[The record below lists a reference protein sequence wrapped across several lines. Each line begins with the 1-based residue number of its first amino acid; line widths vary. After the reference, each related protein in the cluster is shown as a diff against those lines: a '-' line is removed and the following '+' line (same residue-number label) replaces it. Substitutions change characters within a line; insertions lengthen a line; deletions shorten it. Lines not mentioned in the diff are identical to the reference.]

1 MNIQIYDKI
10 LQQFLQSKVII
21 KVDNKVLRTGKLKL
35 FNIKQ
40 YFIRLHIENDKNI
53 TKILELPYPFLM
65 KYNEG
70 VGCTLNYKLTSLCNN
85 HRDTVNTLR
94 SVKNTAQHKI
104 YDNEVSILALN

>member
-10 LQQFLQSKVII
+10 LQQFLQSKIVIKI
-21 KVDNKVLRTGKLKL
+21 DNKVLKTGKLKL

-53 TKILELPYPFLM
+53 VKVLELPYPFLM

-70 VGCTLNYKLTSLCNN
+70 VGCTLNYRLTSLCNN
-85 HRDTVNTLR
+85 QRDTINTLR
-94 SVKNTAQHKI
+94 SVNTNSPHKI
-104 YDNEVSILALN
+104 FDNEVSILTLN

>member
-10 LQQFLQSKVII
+10 LQQFLQSKIAI
-21 KVDNKVLRTGKLKL
+21 KVDNKVIKTGKLKL

-70 VGCTLNYKLTSLCNN
+70 AGCTLNYKLTSLCNN
-85 HRDTVNTLR
+85 QRDTVNILR
-94 SVKNTAQHKI
+94 SVRSTAQHKI
-104 YDNEVSILALN
+104 FDNEVHIQSLN

>member
-21 KVDNKVLRTGKLKL
+21 KVDNKILKTGKLKL

-40 YFIRLHIENDKNI
+40 YFIRLHIENDKNAV
-53 TKILELPYPFLM
+53 KILELPYPFLM

-70 VGCTLNYKLTSLCNN
+70 EGCTLNYKLTSLCNN
-85 HRDTVNTLR
+85 HREVVNILR
-94 SVKNTAQHKI
+94 SAKGNTHHKI
-104 YDNEVSILALN
+104 YDNEVSIIALN